1 MFQHWAFWLV
11 ATLLLLIFLLVAK
24 ERGFRDKLNG
34 SIDGQKFGLGFK
46 AIWLEENFGRVM
58 AAVAVIGFGL
68 MLFGCSAGGNDAP
81 AQPVAVANCQGSY
94 VGSYS
99 PPEHDERIRLRNL
112 SLGNR
117 GIAVTADEAE
127 NNRNAGGGPPDG
139 GIWMGGSYSFETDAN
154 CNVTSGKTL
163 IFYTY
168 EYDIGGTVGKDGTF
182 NLTWSGQGS
191 AGEMHGKVDAT
202 GNITGQFFH
211 PAPDS
216 FVYGVL
222 SGTFTPLGK
231 I

>member
-1 MFQHWAFWLV
+1 MHYFLKLLWVLGLAGVLWLV
-11 ATLLLLIFLLVAK
+11 NWFAQRGHFNKAK
-24 ERGFRDKLNG
+24 S
-34 SIDGQKFGLGFK
+34 SIDGTPYKFDLTN
-46 AIWLEENFGRVM
+46 WNFYYRIFSVVALILM
-58 AAVAVIGFGL
+58 ALLA
-68 MLFGCSAGGNDAP
+68 GCSSGTDTP

-94 VGSYS
+94 VGSYG
-99 PPEHDERIRLRNL
+99 PPERDERIRLRNL

-117 GIAVTADEAE
+117 GIAVTGNDDIDNA
-127 NNRNAGGGPPDG
+127 NAGGGAPDG

-154 CNVTSGKTL
+154 CNVTKGKTL
-163 IFYTY
+163 IFYAY
-168 EYDIGGTVGKDGTF
+168 EYDIGGTVGKDGAF

-211 PAPDS
+211 PAPDN

-222 SGTFTPLGK
+222 SGTFTPSGK